1 MQTGGSFLPT
11 LQFRLI
17 HTSPN
22 LLSNFKDA
30 SCPVANS
37 NLNCDTTLS
46 ISRLTIVS
54 YNRISEPAIFPNTAK
69 ITMASMRRCI
79 YSDVL
84 GKLLKMVSEKRLDV
98 LRLDSLNAEELKSVA
113 KEIGISTAKKSLTF
127 ILEEVKAVTKIF
139 LAGQGI
145 LLTIFLRI
153 SRPKDILES

>member
-1 MQTGGSFLPT
+1 MLGDNLVFNFDDYDDIPPLEQFLDKLISQTIRTSFYHHERKDEISILNIP
-11 LQFRLI
+11 LI
-17 HTSPN
+17 IPN
-22 LLSNFKDA
+22 ALLG
-30 SCPVANS
+30 
-37 NLNCDTTLS
+37 TMT
-46 ISRLTIVS
+46 
-54 YNRISEPAIFPNTAK
+54 NTEK
-69 ITMASMRRCI
+69 SKKSLMNMNKKYS
-79 YSDVL
+79 SDVL

-153 SRPKDILES
+153 SRSKDILES

>member
-1 MQTGGSFLPT
+1 MLGDNLVFNFDDYDDIPPLEQFLDKLISQTIRTSFYHHERKDEISILNIP
-11 LQFRLI
+11 LI
-17 HTSPN
+17 IPN
-22 LLSNFKDA
+22 ALLG
-30 SCPVANS
+30 
-37 NLNCDTTLS
+37 TMT
-46 ISRLTIVS
+46 
-54 YNRISEPAIFPNTAK
+54 NTEK
-69 ITMASMRRCI
+69 SKKSLMNMNKKYS
-79 YSDVL
+79 SDVL

-145 LLTIFLRI
+145 LLTIFLLI

>member
-1 MQTGGSFLPT
+1 MLGDNLVFNFDDYDDIPPLEQFLDKLISQTIRTSFYHHERKDEISILNIP
-11 LQFRLI
+11 LI
-17 HTSPN
+17 IPN
-22 LLSNFKDA
+22 ALLG
-30 SCPVANS
+30 
-37 NLNCDTTLS
+37 TMT
-46 ISRLTIVS
+46 
-54 YNRISEPAIFPNTAK
+54 NTEK
-69 ITMASMRRCI
+69 SKKSLMNMNKKYS
-79 YSDVL
+79 SDVL